1 MPVTI
6 DQSAS
11 NIFAGGDGS
20 DGDLVL
26 RNGAEQDRIRL
37 DADGGNAW
45 LGGNG
50 ADGDI
55 VLFSTSGD
63 NRTTGQATIHLD
75 GQQGNIFAGGQGADG
90 DLVLRS
96 TTKQDRIRLDAGGG
110 NIWVGGN
117 GADGDI
123 VLFPSGGDNSTLSQA
138 TIHLNGDS
146 GDIVLQN
153 ADCAE
158 DFPVENPEVLEP
170 GTVVAIGKEAR
181 LRISDSPYNK
191 RVAGVIAGA
200 GDLKPGIVLG
210 RNRNTSKQLPVA
222 LMGRV
227 YCKVDASHGAIEV
240 GDLLTTSSTP
250 GHAMKAS
257 DPLQAF
263 GAVIGKALSD
273 LKSGTGLIPVLIA
286 LQ

>member
-6 DQSAS
+6 DQSSS

-26 RNGAEQDRIRL
+26 RNGTGQNRIRL
-37 DADGGNAW
+37 DANGANGW
-45 LGGNG
+45 FGGNG
-50 ADGDI
+50 EE
-55 VLFSTSGD
+55 
-63 NRTTGQATIHLD
+63 
-75 GQQGNIFAGGQGADG
+75 
-90 DLVLRS
+90 
-96 TTKQDRIRLDAGGG
+96 G
-110 NIWVGGN
+110 NIW
-117 GADGDI
+117 
-123 VLFPSGGDNSTLSQA
+123 LFASSSDNATGSQA
-138 TIHLNGDS
+138 TIHLNGGT
-146 GDIVLQN
+146 GDIILQN

-158 DFPVENPEVLEP
+158 DFPVEDPELLEP

-181 LRISDSPYNK
+181 LRISESAYNK

-200 GDLKPGIVLG
+200 GDLKPGIILG
-210 RNRNTSKQLPVA
+210 RNSNTNKQLPVA

-227 YCKVDASHGAIEV
+227 YCKVDANHGAIEV

-257 DPLQAF
+257 DPLRSF

-273 LKSGTGLIPVLIA
+273 LKSGTGLIPVLVA